1 VFVNGRGLT
10 AKSAATDYRDLCG
23 EYGTGVVMID
33 LHTHS
38 LFSDGVLVPSELVR
52 RAVMKDYEAIAI
64 TDHADASNLDFI
76 LPRVTAACRELGKRW
91 KIKALPGL
99 ELTHIPPETFG
110 PLTKKARKL
119 GAMIVVAHGETLV
132 EPVHP
137 GTNRAAIEA
146 KVDILAHP
154 GLITRAEAELAAKN
168 GVCLEITTRKGHSLS
183 NGHVAKMAEATG
195 AKLVIDTDTHEPGDL
210 ETDEFARIV
219 LLGAGISGK
228 RADEVFRN
236 SRELA
241 DKAIKKFR

>member
-1 VFVNGRGLT
+1 
-10 AKSAATDYRDLCG
+10 
-23 EYGTGVVMID
+23 MID

-52 RAVMKDYEAIAI
+52 RAVMKGYEVIAI
-64 TDHADASNLDFI
+64 TDHADASNLDFTI
-76 LPRVTAACRELGKRW
+76 PRVTAACRELSKRW
-91 KIKALPGL
+91 KIKALPGI

-110 PLTKKARKL
+110 ELTGKARSL

-154 GLITRAEAELAAKN
+154 GMITRAEAALAAKN

-183 NGHVAKMAEATG
+183 NGHVARMAEATG
-195 AKLVIDTDTHEPGDL
+195 AKLVLDTDTHEPGDL
-210 ETDEFARIV
+210 VSREFALTV
-219 LLGAGISGK
+219 LAGAGLSNQQAG
-228 RADEVFRN
+228 RVFRN

-241 DKAIKKFR
+241 AKAVRKFA

>member
-1 VFVNGRGLT
+1 
-10 AKSAATDYRDLCG
+10 
-23 EYGTGVVMID
+23 MID

-52 RAVMKDYEAIAI
+52 RAVMKGYEVIAI

-76 LPRVTAACRELGKRW
+76 IPRVTAACRELGKRW
-91 KIKALPGL
+91 KIKALPGI
-99 ELTHIPPETFG
+99 ELTHIPPETFAS
-110 PLTKKARKL
+110 LTKKARRM

-137 GTNRAAIEA
+137 GTNLAAIEA

-154 GLITRAEAELAAKN
+154 GMITRAESALAAKN

-183 NGHVAKMAEATG
+183 NGHVARTAQETG
-195 AKLVIDTDTHEPGDL
+195 ARLVIDTDTHEPGDL
-210 ETDEFARIV
+210 VTGEFARMV
-219 LLGAGISGK
+219 LLGAGLT
-228 RADEVFRN
+228 AAQCDAVFGH

-241 DKAIKKFR
+241 LKAARKFH

>member
-1 VFVNGRGLT
+1 
-10 AKSAATDYRDLCG
+10 
-23 EYGTGVVMID
+23 MID

-64 TDHADASNLDFI
+64 TDHADSSNLDFI
-76 LPRVTAACRELGKRW
+76 IPRVTAACRELGKRW

-110 PLTKKARKL
+110 QLTKKARKL

-210 ETDEFARIV
+210 VTDEFARSV
-219 LLGAGISGK
+219 LLGAGISGQ